1 MTAHKI
7 DNNERQKHHAQER
20 ELVRSS
26 EQLGE
31 LHCWSSVIRWRE
43 NTETGSRPVLAAKRW
58 ESEGILPSGRSSS
71 IRSIRCVGKKTT
83 PGETCSP
90 SFTIETRSSN
100 EASSIPHRDT
110 PSGLSESNTPQNFSR
125 GLPSV
130 STTIVRGR
138 KGFSPRTN
146 GVSRSSRF
154 FTEEIVAGEGQT
166 LQLTSGTTSERIR
179 FPGPSD
185 PDAMVGKF
193 EVCTREFDFRH
204 VAGHAARICHR
215 A

>member
-1 MTAHKI
+1 MTAHEI

-43 NTETGSRPVLAAKRW
+43 NTETGSKPVLAAKRW
-58 ESEGILPSGRSSS
+58 ESEGIFPSGKSSS

-90 SFTIETRSSN
+90 SFTIETKSSN
-100 EASSIPHRDT
+100 EANSMPQRDT
-110 PSGLSESNTPQNFSR
+110 PSGLSESIAPQNFSR

-130 STTIVRGR
+130 SSTMVPGWN
-138 KGFSPRTN
+138 GFSPRATET
-146 GVSRSSRF
+146 SRSSTF
-154 FTEEIVAGEGQT
+154 FTEVIVAGE
-166 LQLTSGTTSERIR
+166 E
-179 FPGPSD
+179 
-185 PDAMVGKF
+185 
-193 EVCTREFDFRH
+193 
-204 VAGHAARICHR
+204 
-215 A
+215 